1 MKASYEQLPVR
12 QLGATSVAG
21 PPDRREG
28 KDKQLSLI
36 SCRKLLPAG
45 CALSDAELEIIR
57 DHLYALA
64 DILVEEFVGSH
75 KREEQALDADVLARV
90 GVPVSVLRIPV

>member
-1 MKASYEQLPVR
+1 M
-12 QLGATSVAG
+12 
-21 PPDRREG
+21 
-28 KDKQLSLI
+28 
-36 SCRKLLPAG
+36 
-45 CALSDAELEIIR
+45 EIIR
-57 DHLYALA
+57 DHVYALA